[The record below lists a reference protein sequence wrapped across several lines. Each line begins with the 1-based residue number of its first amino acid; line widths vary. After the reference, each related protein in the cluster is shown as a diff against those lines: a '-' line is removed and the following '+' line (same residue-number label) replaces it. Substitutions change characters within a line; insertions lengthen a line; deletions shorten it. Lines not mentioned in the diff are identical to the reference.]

1 MSFLGDLWFKARFG
15 TPIIVVSGLPR
26 SGTSMMMKMLSAAGL
41 DIVTDKIRTADED
54 NPKGYFELEQ
64 VKDLDKGGDKDWL
77 KAHRGKVVKIISFL
91 LKDLPGDNAYKILFM
106 RRNLEEVIAS
116 QNKMLM
122 RRGEPTDPAGDAKMI
137 ENYKLHLR
145 KVDAMFPDQPN
156 VRWLDVNYNDVVNE
170 PRKPAEAV
178 ARFLGGG
185 LDVNTMVS
193 AVDASLYR
201 NRAR

>member
-1 MSFLGDLWFKARFG
+1 MTILSDLWFRARFG
-15 TPIIVVSGLPR
+15 TPVIVVSGLPR
-26 SGTSMMMKMLSAAGL
+26 SGTSMMMKMLAAAGL
-41 DIVTDKIRTADED
+41 PVVTDEIRTADED

-64 VKDLDKGGDKDWL
+64 VKDLDKGGDKGWI
-77 KAHRGKVVKIISFL
+77 KNHRGKVVKIISFL

-116 QNKMLM
+116 QNKMLE
-122 RRGEPTDPAGDAKMI
+122 RRGEPVNPGSDAKMI
-137 ENYKLHLR
+137 DNYKLHLR
-145 KVDAMFPDQPN
+145 KVEAFFSVAPN
-156 VRWLDVNYNDVVNE
+156 IRVLDVSYNDVVND
-170 PRKPAEAV
+170 PRKPARAV

-185 LDVNTMVS
+185 LSVDQMVS

>member
-1 MSFLGDLWFKARFG
+1 
-15 TPIIVVSGLPR
+15 
-26 SGTSMMMKMLSAAGL
+26 MMMKMLEAGGL
-41 DIVTDKIRTADED
+41 EVVTDKLRTADED

-64 VKDLDKGGDKDWL
+64 VKDLDKGGDKTWL
-77 KAHRGKVVKIISFL
+77 RAHRGKVVKIISAH
-91 LKDLPGDNAYKILFM
+91 LKDLPGDNWYKIVFM

-116 QNKMLM
+116 QNKMLV
-122 RRGEPTDPAGDAKMI
+122 RRGQPTDPAGDAKMI

-145 KVDAMFPDQPN
+145 KVDAMFRDKAN
-156 VRWLDVNYNDVVNE
+156 VRWLDVSYNDVVQD

-178 ARFLGGG
+178 AGFVGLG
-185 LDVNTMVS
+185 LDVDKMVS

>member
-1 MSFLGDLWFKARFG
+1 MSVFGDLWLKARYG

-41 DIVTDKIRTADED
+41 GIVTDEVREADED

-64 VKDLDKGGDKDWL
+64 VKNLDKSQDKSWL

-91 LKDLPGDNAYKILFM
+91 LKDLPDDNAYKILFM
-106 RRNLEEVIAS
+106 RRTLEEVIAS
-116 QNKMLM
+116 QNKMLV
-122 RRGEPTDPAGDAKMI
+122 RRGQPTDPAGDAKMI

-145 KVDAMFPDQPN
+145 KVDAMFRDKAN
-156 VRWLDVNYNDVVNE
+156 VRWLDVSYNDVVND
-170 PRKPAEAV
+170 PRTPAEAV
-178 ARFLGGG
+178 AGFLGGS
-185 LDVNTMVS
+185 LDVDKMVS